1 MKITKLFLL
10 TLILLSVSCSTQL
23 TTDPI
28 SFNSDWKFYKG
39 DVEDAQNIDLND
51 ASWRDIT
58 LPHDWAIEG
67 PFDSSFNARSG
78 GLPFHGTGW
87 YRKQFDMPNTAR
99 GKHITL
105 HFDGAMNNAKV
116 WLNGILIGERPY
128 GYIGFSVDLSKHL
141 NYGEKNV
148 IAR

>member
-1 MKITKLFLL
+1 MKATKLFLFVL
-10 TLILLSVSCSTQL
+10 VFLSISCSKQAA
-23 TTDPI
+23 TDPV
-28 SFNSDWKFYKG
+28 SFNEGWKFHKG
-39 DVEDAQNIDLND
+39 DIDGAQNADLDD

-67 PFDSSFNARSG
+67 PFDSSYNARSG

-87 YRKQFDMPNTAR
+87 YRKQFDMPATAS

-116 WLNGILIGERPY
+116 WLNGNMIGDRPY
-128 GYIGFSVDLSKHL
+128 GYIGV
-141 NYGEKNV
+141 
-148 IAR
+148 